1 MMRRPALCA
10 RRPWDEALADYER
23 RRNEA
28 AMPMCEFTYA
38 QSSLEPAPP
47 PLQDLLAA
55 LADDPEGSDRFF
67 GVFAGTVPV
76 ADFFGAP
83 VPA

>member
-1 MMRRPALCA
+1 M
-10 RRPWDEALADYER
+10 Y
-23 RRNEA
+23 
-28 AMPMCEFTYA
+28 EFTFA
-38 QSSLEPAPP
+38 QASLEPAPP

-55 LADDPEGSDRFF
+55 LVDDQAGTDRFF

-83 VPA
+83 LPA